1 MCVCERERE
10 RERVCDC
17 VCVTLCVC
25 VCVCVRACAC
35 ACVCVCVSGGGGGGG
50 EGGTTCTEICSS
62 NILPREVF
70 TFTMVYLFLNRAKF
84 SMRVTAYML
93 ELYNEKLIDLFAK
106 PNVYDEVSCS
116 TYKCAALCI

>member
-1 MCVCERERE
+1 MC
-10 RERVCDC
+10 D
-17 VCVTLCVC
+17 CVC
-25 VCVCVRACAC
+25 VCVCVCTCVCAC
-35 ACVCVCVSGGGGGGG
+35 ACVCVCVLGGG
-50 EGGTTCTEICSS
+50 EGGATCTEICSN
-62 NILPREVF
+62 NIFPREVF
-70 TFTMVYLFLNRAKF
+70 TFTMVYLFVNRAKF